1 MIHTERWTKV
11 MNGVL
16 SRSLFLG
23 MPKHSELC
31 SSIVTMIIDE
41 YTYYEM
47 IRDIAPVSELTK
59 QYVKYWASIKT
70 YNEELEKY
78 LSRFAIREHGEK
90 IIERHINKLRTTDL
104 LGIGKSFDELVY

>member
-1 MIHTERWTKV
+1 MIQAERWTKI

-47 IRDIAPVSELTK
+47 IRDIAPASELFK
-59 QYVKYWASIKT
+59 QWVKYWNSIKI
-70 YNEELEKY
+70 YNENLEKY
-78 LSRFAIREHGEK
+78 LNRFADRQHGEK

-104 LGIGKSFDELVY
+104 LGIGKSFDEIVY